1 MGTSRCWQDNV
12 VNGFTQSRKR
22 KAVAERKKTRRLLVR
37 KMVKDLKAKG
47 KSIDLQAINKE
58 VLNMVRRK
66 KQGQKRDHAVLMIK

>member
-12 VNGFTQSRKR
+12 VKGFCQSRKR
-22 KAVAERKKTRRLLVR
+22 KSVAERKKSRRMLVR

-58 VLNMVRRK
+58 VLNKVCRK
-66 KQGQKRDHAVLMIK
+66 KQGQKPDHMVLMIK